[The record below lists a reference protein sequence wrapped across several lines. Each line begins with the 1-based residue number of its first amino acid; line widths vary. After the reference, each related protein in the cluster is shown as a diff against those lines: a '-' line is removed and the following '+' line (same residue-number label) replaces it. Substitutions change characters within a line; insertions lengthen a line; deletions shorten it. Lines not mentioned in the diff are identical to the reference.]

1 MYIDYYKTP
10 NKFDDIVLISDG
22 TVLTGL
28 WFKNSFDENKHINNY
43 QQKNLE
49 IFKKTK
55 RWLDIY
61 FSGKNPNFNIEYRI
75 DNLTPF
81 RKEVLSII
89 KSIPYGKTITY
100 GDIAKIISDKRGIKR
115 MSSQA
120 VGQAVGWNPIC
131 LIIPCHRVI
140 GINNKMVGYVGGISN
155 KINLLELE
163 KYD

>member
-22 TVLTGL
+22 NVLTGL
-28 WFKNSFDENKHINNY
+28 WFKNSSDENKHINNY
-43 QQKNLE
+43 QQKDLE

-55 RWLDIY
+55 KWLDIY
-61 FSGKNPNFNIEYRI
+61 FSGKNPNFDIEYKI

-131 LIIPCHRVI
+131 LIIPCQRVI
-140 GINNKMVGYVGGISN
+140 GINNKMVGYGGGISN

-163 KYD
+163 KYE

>member
-10 NKFDDIVLISDG
+10 NKFDDIVLSSDG
-22 TVLTGL
+22 NVLTGL
-28 WFKNSFDENKHINNY
+28 WFKNSSDKNIHINNY
-43 QQKNLE
+43 QRKDLE
-49 IFKKTK
+49 IFKQTK
-55 RWLDIY
+55 KWLDIY
-61 FSGKNPNFNIEYRI
+61 FLGKNPDFDIEYRI
-75 DNLTPF
+75 DYLTPF
-81 RKEVLSII
+81 KEEVLSII

-100 GDIAKIISDKRGIKR
+100 GDIAKIISNKRGIKK

-120 VGQAVGWNPIC
+120 VGQAVKSNPIC
-131 LIIPCHRVI
+131 LIVPCHRVI

>member
-10 NKFDDIVLISDG
+10 NKFDDIVLSSDG
-22 TVLTGL
+22 NVLTGL
-28 WFKNSFDENKHINNY
+28 WFKNSSEKNIHINNY
-43 QQKNLE
+43 QRKDLE
-49 IFKKTK
+49 IFKQTK
-55 RWLDIY
+55 KWLDIY
-61 FSGKNPNFNIEYRI
+61 FSGKNPYFDIEYRI
-75 DNLTPF
+75 DYLTPF
-81 RKEVLSII
+81 KKEVLSII

-100 GDIAKIISDKRGIKR
+100 GDIAKIIIDKRGIKK

-120 VGQAVGWNPIC
+120 VGQAVKSNPIC
-131 LIIPCHRVI
+131 LIVPCHRVL

>member
-10 NKFDDIVLISDG
+10 NKFDDIALSSDG
-22 TVLTGL
+22 NVLTGL
-28 WFKNSFDENKHINNY
+28 WFKNSSDKNIHINNY
-43 QQKNLE
+43 QRKDLE
-49 IFKKTK
+49 IFKQTK
-55 RWLDIY
+55 KWLDIY
-61 FSGKNPNFNIEYRI
+61 FSGKNPDFDIEYRI
-75 DNLTPF
+75 DYLIPF
-81 RKEVLSII
+81 KEEVLSII

-100 GDIAKIISDKRGIKR
+100 GDIAKIISNKRGIKK

-120 VGQAVGWNPIC
+120 VGQAVKSNPIC
-131 LIIPCHRVI
+131 LIVPCHRVI